1 VAAVVSELTQ
11 ARELPM
17 AGDVEAPLRRMD
29 AALVEKEDGR
39 RLLTAFVRRVK
50 GRKLWVWYRPK
61 ADEIELVVLTT
72 VPPTE

>member
-1 VAAVVSELTQ
+1 
-11 ARELPM
+11 M